1 MNFIPSI
8 FLSSVLLLGL
18 TACNPA
24 KESQT
29 TAEPKATADQNTAS
43 AENSTSD
50 QSEMANQSED
60 DFVVD
65 KSFLENGADAEQM
78 TELSQEQPIQEQF
91 EVRVRRDESQYSMTG
106 YVDKLNIMSLNNDPT
121 SLTNVSINR
130 GNCRTKGFYDYQN
143 MRYGSVAQVYLGCAA
158 ENVREVTLCLWIT
171 SHSFSLLTRIPLAPH
186 TTP

>member
-18 TACNPA
+18 TACSPA
-24 KESQT
+24 KESQST
-29 TAEPKATADQNTAS
+29 EEPKATADQNTA
-43 AENSTSD
+43 ATANSTSD
-50 QSEMANQSED
+50 QSEMTNKSED

-65 KSFLENGADAEQM
+65 KSFLENGADAEQAQQ
-78 TELSQEQPIQEQF
+78 LSQEPPLQEEF

-143 MRYGSVAQVYLGCAA
+143 MRYGSVA
-158 ENVREVTLCLWIT
+158 
-171 SHSFSLLTRIPLAPH
+171 
-186 TTP
+186 

>member
-8 FLSSVLLLGL
+8 FLSSLLLLGL
-18 TACNPA
+18 TACSPSKAPQATVEPA
-24 KESQT
+24 
-29 TAEPKATADQNTAS
+29 ATPDQNTVATDAS
-43 AENSTSD
+43 TTEES
-50 QSEMANQSED
+50 SEHVP
-60 DFVVD
+60 FTD

-78 TELSQEQPIQEQF
+78 TELSPEQPIQEQF

-121 SLTNVSINR
+121 TLTNVSINR

-158 ENVREVTLCLWIT
+158 ENVREVTLT
-171 SHSFSLLTRIPLAPH
+171 TNSGLTY
-186 TTP
+186 TYNF

>member
-1 MNFIPSI
+1 MKLIHPML
-8 FLSSVLLLGL
+8 LSSVLILGL
-18 TACNPA
+18 TACSPA
-24 KESQT
+24 KESQAT
-29 TAEPKATADQNTAS
+29 VEPKATADQNTAFS
-43 AENSTSD
+43 ANSTSD
-50 QSEMANQSED
+50 QSETSNPSED
-60 DFVVD
+60 DFVID
-65 KSFLENGADAEQM
+65 KSFLENGADEQM

-158 ENVREVTLCLWIT
+158 ENVREVTVT
-171 SHSFSLLTRIPLAPH
+171 TNSGLTY
-186 TTP
+186 TYNF

>member
-43 AENSTSD
+43 SASDTSET
-50 QSEMANQSED
+50 SSQSED

-78 TELSQEQPIQEQF
+78 TELSQEPPLQEEF
-91 EVRVRRDESQYSMTG
+91 EVRVRRDHSQYSGTG
-106 YVDKLNIMSLNNDPT
+106 YVDKLNIISLNNNPT

-143 MRYGSVAQVYLGCAA
+143 MRYGSVAQVYLGCVA
-158 ENVREVTLCLWIT
+158 ENVREVTIT
-171 SHSFSLLTRIPLAPH
+171 TNSGLTY
-186 TTP
+186 TYNF

>member
-1 MNFIPSI
+1 MKLIHPI
-8 FLSSVLLLGL
+8 LLYSVLILGL
-18 TACNPA
+18 TACSPA
-24 KESQT
+24 KESQ
-29 TAEPKATADQNTAS
+29 AVVEPKATADQNTAS
-43 AENSTSD
+43 TANSTSD
-50 QSEMANQSED
+50 QSETSNQSED

-78 TELSQEQPIQEQF
+78 TELSQEPPLQEEF

-143 MRYGSVAQVYLGCAA
+143 MRYGSIAQVYLGCAA
-158 ENVREVTLCLWIT
+158 ENVREVTIT
-171 SHSFSLLTRIPLAPH
+171 TNSGLTYSYNF
-186 TTP
+186 

>member
-1 MNFIPSI
+1 MNFIPST
-8 FLSSVLLLGL
+8 FLSSVLLLTL
-18 TACNPA
+18 TACNSDNDAP
-24 KESQT
+24 KPKDSQMQT
-29 TAEPKATADQNTAS
+29 SAAEHN
-43 AENSTSD
+43 TSD
-50 QSEMANQSED
+50 QSETNNQSED

-65 KSFLENGADAEQM
+65 RSFLEDESYNAE
-78 TELSQEQPIQEQF
+78 EVVEPVAQEEF

-158 ENVREVTLCLWIT
+158 ENVREVTLT
-171 SHSFSLLTRIPLAPH
+171 TNSGLTY
-186 TTP
+186 TYNF

>member
-8 FLSSVLLLGL
+8 FLSSVLLLTL
-18 TACNPA
+18 TACNSGNDAP
-24 KESQT
+24 
-29 TAEPKATADQNTAS
+29 EPKDTQTQTS
-43 AENSTSD
+43 AAEHSTSD
-50 QSEMANQSED
+50 QSETTNQSED

-91 EVRVRRDESQYSMTG
+91 EVRVHRDHSQYSGTG
-106 YVDKLNIMSLNNDPT
+106 YVDKLNIMSLNDDPT
-121 SLTNVSINR
+121 TLTNVSINR

-158 ENVREVTLCLWIT
+158 ENVREVTLT
-171 SHSFSLLTRIPLAPH
+171 TNSGLTY
-186 TTP
+186 TYNF

>member
-1 MNFIPSI
+1 MKLIHPI
-8 FLSSVLLLGL
+8 LLSSLLLLGL
-18 TACNPA
+18 TACSPS
-24 KESQT
+24 KEPQT
-29 TAEPKATADQNTAS
+29 TAEPKATSDQNTAS
-43 AENSTSD
+43 TANNASD
-50 QSEMANQSED
+50 QSETTNQSED

-91 EVRVRRDESQYSMTG
+91 EVRVRRDQSQYSGTG
-106 YVDKLNIMSLNNDPT
+106 YVDKLNIMSLNDDPT

-158 ENVREVTLCLWIT
+158 ENVREVTVT
-171 SHSFSLLTRIPLAPH
+171 TNSGLTY
-186 TTP
+186 TYNF

>member
-1 MNFIPSI
+1 MNFIPSL
-8 FLSSVLLLGL
+8 FLSSVLVLTL
-18 TACNPA
+18 TACNLGNDTP
-24 KESQT
+24 KPKDTQSQT
-29 TAEPKATADQNTAS
+29 SST
-43 AENSTSD
+43 ENSTSD
-50 QSEMANQSED
+50 QSHAPTQSED

-65 KSFLENGADAEQM
+65 KSFLENGTDAEQAQ
-78 TELSQEQPIQEQF
+78 ELSQEPSLQEEF

-158 ENVREVTLCLWIT
+158 ENVREVTLT
-171 SHSFSLLTRIPLAPH
+171 TNSGLTY
-186 TTP
+186 TYNF

>member
-1 MNFIPSI
+1 MKLIHPI
-8 FLSSVLLLGL
+8 LLSSLLLLGL
-18 TACNPA
+18 NACSPA
-24 KESQT
+24 KESQAV
-29 TAEPKATADQNTAS
+29 AEPKATPDQNKASTANN
-43 AENSTSD
+43 ASD
-50 QSEMANQSED
+50 RSETTNQCED

-143 MRYGSVAQVYLGCAA
+143 MRYGSVAQVYLGCSA
-158 ENVREVTLCLWIT
+158 ENVREVTLT
-171 SHSFSLLTRIPLAPH
+171 TNSGLTY
-186 TTP
+186 TYNF